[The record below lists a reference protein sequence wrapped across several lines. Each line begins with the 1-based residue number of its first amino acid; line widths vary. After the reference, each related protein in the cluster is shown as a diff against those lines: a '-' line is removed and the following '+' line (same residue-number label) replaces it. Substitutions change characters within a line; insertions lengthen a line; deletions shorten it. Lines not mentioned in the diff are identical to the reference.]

1 MMNSRRFMS
10 FCPQAEDH
18 TLPHRGGTAGKVA
31 SDVAYENSEV
41 AALPRYFCFA
51 PTTDIA
57 RPTQLVHSRQTG
69 VGGLLFDHLVGA
81 GAFVPLPPQKNSL
94 TKLIRRRAP

>member
-31 SDVAYENSEV
+31 SDVAYGSHPEELRLSISN
-41 AALPRYFCFA
+41 
-51 PTTDIA
+51 
-57 RPTQLVHSRQTG
+57 
-69 VGGLLFDHLVGA
+69 LLH
-81 GAFVPLPPQKNSL
+81 PQKSGHAGSAASG
-94 TKLIRRRAP
+94 RRLMRAKTQQT